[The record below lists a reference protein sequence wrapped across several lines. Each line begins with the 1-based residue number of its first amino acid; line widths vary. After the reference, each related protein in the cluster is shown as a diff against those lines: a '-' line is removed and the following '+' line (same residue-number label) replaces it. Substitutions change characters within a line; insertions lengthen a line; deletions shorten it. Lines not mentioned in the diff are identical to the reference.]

1 MPAGTPSM
9 STPDFELH
17 RDAHGQWVCR
27 TPDGHLHTGVQAV
40 RAFPLNAPEEAV
52 SLVGTDGTELVFI
65 PLLADLPEARRQAV
79 RAALAEREMVPV
91 IERIDSVSTFATPS
105 TWEVQTDRG
114 PTSLV
119 LKVEEDI
126 RRLPGQRRLLITS
139 SHGLVFEVP
148 DRTRL
153 DRGSRRLLERFL

>member
-1 MPAGTPSM
+1 M
-9 STPDFELH
+9 STPDFDLH
-17 RDAHGQWVCR
+17 RDPHGHWACR
-27 TPDGHLHTGVQAV
+27 TPDGQLHTGVQAV
-40 RAFPLNAPEEAV
+40 RAFPLNAPEEAI
-52 SLVGTDGTELVFI
+52 SLVGADGTELVFV
-65 PLLADLPEARRQAV
+65 PLLTELPAPLQAAL
-79 RAALAEREMVPV
+79 RAALSEREVVPV
-91 IERIDSVSTFATPS
+91 IERIVSVSTFATPS

-114 PTSLV
+114 PTRLV

-153 DRGSRRLLERFL
+153 DRASRRLLERFL

>member
-1 MPAGTPSM
+1 MPTGPTRM
-9 STPDFELH
+9 SAPDFDLH
-17 RDAHGQWVCR
+17 RDPHGHWVCR
-27 TPDGHLHTGVQAV
+27 APDGSSHTGVQAV
-40 RAFPLNAPEEAV
+40 RAFPLNAPDEAI
-52 SLVGTDGTELVFI
+52 SLVGHDGTELVFI
-65 PLLADLPEARRQAV
+65 PLLTELPAERQRALREA
-79 RAALAEREMVPV
+79 LTEREMVPV
-91 IERIDSVSTFATPS
+91 IERIVSVSTFATPS

-114 PTSLV
+114 PTRLV

-153 DRGSRRLLERFL
+153 DRASRRLLERFL

>member
-1 MPAGTPSM
+1 M
-9 STPDFELH
+9 SAPDFDL
-17 RDAHGQWVCR
+17 RRNAHGQWVCR
-27 TPDGHLHTGVQAV
+27 LPDGTEHSGVQAV
-40 RAFPLNAPEEAV
+40 RAFPLNAPDEAI
-52 SLVGTDGTELVFI
+52 SLVGPDGTELVFV
-65 PLLADLPEARRQAV
+65 PLLNDLAPPLLQAV
-79 RAALAEREMVPV
+79 QDALSEREMVPV
-91 IERIDSVSTFATPS
+91 IERIVSVSTFATPS

-114 PTSLV
+114 PTRLV

-153 DRGSRRLLERFL
+153 DRASRRLLERFL

>member
-1 MPAGTPSM
+1 MPAGSLRM
-9 STPDFELH
+9 STPDFDLH
-17 RDAHGQWVCR
+17 RDPHGQWACR
-27 TPDGHLHTGVQAV
+27 TPDGQHHTGVQAV
-40 RAFPLNAPEEAV
+40 RAFPLNAPEEAI
-52 SLVGTDGTELVFI
+52 SLVGADGTELVFV
-65 PLLADLPEARRQAV
+65 PLLGDLPPPLQQALREA
-79 RAALAEREMVPV
+79 LSEREMVPV
-91 IERIDSVSTFATPS
+91 IERIVSVSTFATPS

-114 PTSLV
+114 PTRLV

-153 DRGSRRLLERFL
+153 DRASRRLLERFL

>member
-1 MPAGTPSM
+1 M
-9 STPDFELH
+9 SAPEFNLA
-17 RDAHGQWVCR
+17 RDPHGQWICR
-27 TPDGHLHTGVQAV
+27 TADGHQHAGVQAV
-40 RAFPLNAPEEAV
+40 RAFPLNAPDEAI
-52 SLVGTDGTELVFI
+52 SLVGADGSELVFI
-65 PLLADLPEARRQAV
+65 PLLTDLPAERREAV
-79 RAALAEREMVPV
+79 RDALAEREMVPV
-91 IERIDSVSTFATPS
+91 IERIVSVSTFATPS

-114 PTSLV
+114 PTRLV

-153 DRGSRRLLERFL
+153 DRSSRRLLERFL

>member
-1 MPAGTPSM
+1 M
-9 STPDFELH
+9 SAPDFDLQ
-17 RDAHGQWVCR
+17 RDPHGQWVCR
-27 TPDGHLHTGVQAV
+27 AADGRRHAGVQAV
-40 RAFPLNAPEEAV
+40 RAFPLNAPDEAI
-52 SLVGTDGTELVFI
+52 SLVGSDGSELVFI
-65 PLLADLPEARRQAV
+65 PLLTELPAERQQAV
-79 RAALAEREMVPV
+79 RDALAEREMVPV
-91 IERIDSVSTFATPS
+91 IQRIVSVSTFATPS
-105 TWEVQTDRG
+105 TWQVQTDRG

-153 DRGSRRLLERFL
+153 DRSSRRLLERFL